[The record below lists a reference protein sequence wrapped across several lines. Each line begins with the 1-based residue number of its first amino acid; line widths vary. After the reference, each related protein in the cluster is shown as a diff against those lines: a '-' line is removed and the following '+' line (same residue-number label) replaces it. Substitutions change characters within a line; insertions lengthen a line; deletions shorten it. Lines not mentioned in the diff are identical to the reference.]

1 MPDLKKKDVGEAA
14 LRYVCDGCNIGIGTG
29 STVNFFIESLTQSG
43 KNLDS
48 IVTTSAQSE
57 QLLKKGGLISTPLL
71 EISGPLDVYID
82 GADEVDPRLN
92 LIKGGGGALTSEK
105 IVANNA
111 EKFICIVDE
120 SKLVQKLG
128 KFPLPVEVIS
138 SAVPSISRILENDY
152 NAIPRKR
159 EGFTEHGNVIIDV
172 AGLEIESPE
181 TLEGE
186 LNQIPG
192 VVTVGLFCKLKP
204 HSCLVGYDG
213 EVKEIFK
220 KDVTNL

>member
-1 MPDLKKKDVGEAA
+1 MPDLRKKEAAEAA
-14 LRYVCDGCNIGIGTG
+14 LRYVCDGCNLGIGTG
-29 STVNFFIESLTQSG
+29 STVNFFIESLTRSG
-43 KNLDS
+43 KNLGS

-57 QLLKKGGLISTPLL
+57 QLLKKGGLVTTPLL
-71 EISGPLDVYID
+71 EISGTLDVYID

-111 EKFICIVDE
+111 KKFICIVDE

-138 SAVPSISRILENDY
+138 SALPSISRIFRNDY
-152 NAIPRKR
+152 NAIPRER
-159 EGFTEHGNVIIDV
+159 EGFTEHGNRIIDV
-172 AGLEIESPE
+172 ARLEIESPE
-181 TLEGE
+181 NLEGE

-204 HSCLVGYDG
+204 SSCLVGYDE

-220 KDVTNL
+220 KDVTN

>member
-1 MPDLKKKDVGEAA
+1 MPDLKKKDAAEAA
-14 LRYVCDGCNIGIGTG
+14 LSYVYNGCNLGIGTG
-29 STVNFFIESLTQSG
+29 STVNFFIESLTRSG
-43 KNLDS
+43 KNLGS

-57 QLLKKGGLISTPLL
+57 HLLKKGGLVTTPLL
-71 EISGPLDVYID
+71 EISGALDVYID

-105 IVANNA
+105 IVANNSK
-111 EKFICIVDE
+111 KFICIVDE

-128 KFPLPVEVIS
+128 RFPLPVEVIS
-138 SAVPSISRILENDY
+138 SAVPSISRILRNDY
-152 NAIPRKR
+152 NGIPRER
-159 EGFTEHGNVIIDV
+159 EGFTEHGNRIIDV

-181 TLEGE
+181 NLEGE

-204 HSCLVGYDG
+204 SCCLVGYDD

-220 KDVTNL
+220 KDVTN